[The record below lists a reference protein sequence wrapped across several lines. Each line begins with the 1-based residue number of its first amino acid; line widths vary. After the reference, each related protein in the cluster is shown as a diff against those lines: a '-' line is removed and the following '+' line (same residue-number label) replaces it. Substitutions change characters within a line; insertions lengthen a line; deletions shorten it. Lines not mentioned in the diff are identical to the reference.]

1 MKDNPE
7 SDNPESDNPESDGAY
22 TDMETETGATT
33 HADDVGTD
41 VEGEY
46 TDSDTPNGPNPQ
58 DADEDVN
65 PSDG

>member
-7 SDNPESDNPESDGAY
+7 SDKENPESDGAY

-46 TDSDTPNGPNPQ
+46 ADSDTPNGPNPQ
-58 DADEDVN
+58 DAKEDAN
-65 PSDG
+65 PSGD